1 MDIKNQNNK
10 KLGEL
15 IKELS
20 EKHLTIKNEIIH
32 LIDKLDVV
40 EKDYKEIINELKKR
54 YTNS

>member
-10 KLGEL
+10 KLGIL

-20 EKHLTIKNEIIH
+20 EKHLTIKKEIID

-40 EKDYKEIINELKKR
+40 EKDYKEVINELKNR
-54 YTNS
+54 YTN